1 MLLSYNSIDSMIHY
15 QHDKLVQAIK
25 LFWMMYLLQY
35 FFCQLSSH
43 MLLSQTCI
51 IASQVSSPN
60 KRVHFDT
67 ITIDNSCDGNNAS
80 DDTNIVRK
88 KLHVHSHESVSD
100 GNKKMQGFT
109 TNRPDNKQDDALLV
123 NFSSHS
129 SIDYNSGNCNNFD
142 TDDDSTTPSLENNVL
157 ASSLGSISTLPLDG
171 HFFNNLLHQK
181 STS

>member
-1 MLLSYNSIDSMIHY
+1 MTSSFKPSNSSGQCIY
-15 QHDKLVQAIK
+15 CNT
-25 LFWMMYLLQY
+25 

-51 IASQVSSPN
+51 IASQALLPN
-60 KRVHFDT
+60 KRVHCDT
-67 ITIDNSCDGNNAS
+67 ITIENSCDGNNTS

-88 KLHVHSHESVSD
+88 KLHVHSHESISD

-142 TDDDSTTPSLENNVL
+142 TDDDSTTPSLENIVS
-157 ASSLGSISTLPLDG
+157 ASSLGSISMLPLDG
-171 HFFNNLLHQK
+171 DFFQ
-181 STS
+181 